1 MLIGDVFKEK
11 YVPVFII
18 HMRRSI
24 NPGTVLS
31 PFVSGEMRVC
41 FVYMDFRASDY
52 GNLVWQHKIL

>member
-24 NPGTVLS
+24 NP
-31 PFVSGEMRVC
+31 ERN
-41 FVYMDFRASDY
+41 RA
-52 GNLVWQHKIL
+52 